1 MSPNSKTLLA
11 AVLLAG
17 ITAAGS
23 GVASERVDHYERKP
37 SPTLEAAMRN
47 FADYNKLLSDL
58 LARKELSGTDLE
70 AVHELTYTLE
80 VALAK
85 MNAESA
91 KLAETLEALHKAS
104 EAHDIAATRKH
115 GGAYLET
122 AGTLV
127 PWTK

>member
-1 MSPNSKTLLA
+1 MSPNAKTILPII
-11 AVLLAG
+11 LLAG
-17 ITAAGS
+17 IVVAGS
-23 GVASERVDHYERKP
+23 GVASERFDHYERKP

-47 FADYNKLLSDL
+47 FADYNKLLADL
-58 LARKELSGTDLE
+58 LAKKELSGTDLE

-104 EAHDIAATRKH
+104 EAHDFAATQRQ

-122 AGTLV
+122 AGKLV